1 MKPSKTRLK
10 DVLDEEPKQNHWI
23 VDKFLK
29 LQARMH
35 AKNPN
40 IDDFNLRW
48 VERKLEDY
56 GNGIIPERIDLER
69 ANKVWKEW
77 K

>member
-1 MKPSKTRLK
+1 MKKSRLK

-40 IDDFNLRW
+40 MDDFNLRW
-48 VERKLEDY
+48 VEAMITEAK
-56 GNGIIPERIDLER
+56 NGMSTNKVDLER
-69 ANKVWKEW
+69 ANKLWREW

>member
-1 MKPSKTRLK
+1 MKKSRLK
-10 DVLDEEPKQNHWI
+10 DVLDKDSKQNDWI

-35 AKNPN
+35 AKNPS
-40 IDDFNLRW
+40 IDDFSLRW
-48 VERKLEDY
+48 VDRKIVDY
-56 GNGIIPERIDLER
+56 KNGIISEKVDLEK
-69 ANKVWKEW
+69 ANKLWKEW